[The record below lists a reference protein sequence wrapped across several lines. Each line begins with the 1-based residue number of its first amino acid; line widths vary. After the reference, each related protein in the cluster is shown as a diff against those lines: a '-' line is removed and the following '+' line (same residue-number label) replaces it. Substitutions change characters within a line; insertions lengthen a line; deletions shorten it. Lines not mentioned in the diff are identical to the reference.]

1 MARRR
6 RSGLGVLARRT
17 LVGWAVALKDHHPAG
32 VARASPSRGFTVHI
46 CDRVFHVGLVPRK
59 PEPVPVM
66 KVRCRGFIAVHSEF
80 LPGNCTTVDHRSML
94 AGGVLLTKGKSAT

>member
-1 MARRR
+1 MAWRR
-6 RSGLGVLARRT
+6 RSGLA
-17 LVGWAVALKDHHPAG
+17 GWAVALEDHHPAG

-46 CDRVFHVGLVPRK
+46 SDRVFHVGLVPRK

-66 KVRCRGFIAVHSEF
+66 KVRCQRFIAVHNEI
-80 LPGNCTTVDHRSML
+80 LPGNCIRVDRRSML